1 MAAFPDSSIAAQL
14 SRIPGFDI
22 SKRVVMLGILIL
34 IMLIPLTM
42 IGDLVY
48 ERSARRYEVENQI
61 AGQWGG
67 SQIVGGPVLMI
78 PYVTR
83 SNYVRADGS
92 TGETVSERSAF
103 FLPDKLA
110 ITPAWIANCGGA
122 VCTRCWST
130 TARWNSRAPSRRPTS
145 ASGTYRRAISNGI
158 RQCCSYPRP
167 TSAASSAW
175 MSCWQTGR

>member
-1 MAAFPDSSIAAQL
+1 MATFPDSSIAAQL

-61 AGQWGG
+61 AGQWGE
-67 SQIVGGPVLMI
+67 SQVVGGPVLMI

-83 SNYVRADGS
+83 STYVRADGS
-92 TGETVSERSAF
+92 SGETVTERSAY
-103 FLPDKLA
+103 LP
-110 ITPAWIANCGGA
+110 
-122 VCTRCWST
+122 
-130 TARWNSRAPSRRPTS
+130 ARQA
-145 ASGTYRRAISNGI
+145 GHQ
-158 RQCCSYPRP
+158 RQP
-167 TSAASSAW
+167 
-175 MSCWQTGR
+175 G